1 MRVSLKKFVGA
12 AAVAS
17 LVTVSLSA
25 QQAQGQAQGQAPAQA
40 AQRAGGSARRRRR
53 GAKELE
59 RSRGIRSL
67 RSDHKRSHSSEEARI
82 AEFVER
88 KISHD

>member
-40 AQRAGGSARRRRR
+40 AGQPGRRVSPPPEARRKRIGKIARNTIFTKRSQKKPLQRR
-53 GAKELE
+53 G
-59 RSRGIRSL
+59 SNC
-67 RSDHKRSHSSEEARI
+67 
-82 AEFVER
+82 
-88 KISHD
+88 

>member
-40 AQRAGGSARRRRR
+40 ARAGGSARRRRR